1 MVSLRVTPEELRAV
15 AGEIT
20 AEVQNIKKFLRN
32 INSKV
37 VDTQSYW
44 RGDANEK
51 HISNYQEMKPN
62 IDAIVGEL
70 EVAPSDL
77 LKIAGLY
84 EETEEINVQLAFE
97 LPTDIF

>member
-1 MVSLRVTPEELRAV
+1 MVSLRVTPEELKTV

-20 AEVQNIKKFLRN
+20 AEVQSIKTCLRN
-32 INSKV
+32 INSEV
-37 VDTQSYW
+37 IDTQIYW
-44 RGDANEK
+44 RGDASGK

-62 IDAIVGEL
+62 IDSIVGEL
-70 EVAPSDL
+70 EAAPSDL

-97 LPTDIF
+97 LPADVF

>member
-1 MVSLRVTPEELRAV
+1 MVSLRVTPEELRNV
-15 AGEIT
+15 ADEIT
-20 AEVQNIKKFLRN
+20 AEVQSIKTCLRN
-32 INSKV
+32 INSEV
-37 VDTQSYW
+37 TSTQSYW
-44 RGDANEK
+44 HGDASEK

-70 EVAPSDL
+70 ETAPSDL
-77 LKIAGLY
+77 LEIAGLY